1 MVITR
6 KSIPRR
12 AFLRGTGAALA
23 LPVLDAMTPAFA
35 AETTRPIRMAFIQV
49 PNGIFNLNNEWTPK
63 TEGANW
69 EMTPTLKPLEAF
81 RDRMVVIGGLDH
93 QQAAGRDGEVGG
105 DHPRACTAWLTGTHA
120 KMTSG
125 ADLRAG
131 ISVDQI
137 AAKEFGKYTQL
148 ASLEIGLESPE
159 VVGACESAYGCA
171 YYNTISWRNETT
183 PLPMENR
190 PRAIFERLFGDGGAP
205 DPKVRLA
212 LRQEDRSILDAVNAD
227 VKRLRGKLGGT
238 DRGKIDQYLEAVRDV
253 ERRMQLAEKQGDHD
267 CCRIGGPVGAPEVF
281 SEYYKLMADLMVLA
295 WQTDMTRVITFQ
307 MGHEMSG
314 RAYPEVGFGDAHH
327 PCTHHQGDP
336 EKQEKTTQI
345 NVFHTKMLAY
355 YLGKLRATPDGDGS
369 LLDHSMILY
378 GAALSDA
385 NLHLY
390 TDLPLVLVAGG
401 VGGIKGGQACPL
413 SQPHADDQSAPHHA
427 GQGQCSPRGEA
438 GRQHGKAWFA
448 DRYRLAAGFNEG
460 PRESGDPR

>member
-6 KSIPRR
+6 KSIHRR

-23 LPVLDAMTPAFA
+23 LPLLDAMTPALS
-35 AETTRPIRMAFIQV
+35 AETTRPIRMGFIQV
-49 PNGIFNLNNEWTPK
+49 PNGIMNLKNEWAPK
-63 TEGANW
+63 AEGAL
-69 EMTPTLKPLEAF
+69 EMTRILQPLANH
-81 RDRMVVIGGLDH
+81 RDRLVVMSNLDS
-93 QQAAGRDGEVGG
+93 QQAAGLNFEVGG

-137 AAKEFGKYTQL
+137 AARQFGKETQL

-171 YYNTISWRNETT
+171 YYNTIAWRNETS

-190 PRAIFERLFGDGGAP
+190 PRAIFERLFGEGGTNP
-205 DPKVRLA
+205 EVRLA
-212 LRQEDRSILDAVNAD
+212 LRQEDRSILDAINAD

-238 DRGKIDQYLEAVRDV
+238 DRGKIDQYLEAIRDV
-253 ERRMQLAEKQGDHD
+253 ERRMQLAEKQGDHEVPQ
-267 CCRIGGPVGAPEVF
+267 IAGPAGAPEVF
-281 SEYYKLMADLMVLA
+281 SEYFKLMSDLLVLA
-295 WQTDMTRVITFQ
+295 WQTDMTRVITFM

-314 RAYPEVGFGDAHH
+314 RAYPEIGFGDAHH

-336 EKQEKTTQI
+336 EKIEKTVQI
-345 NVFHTKMLAY
+345 NTFHTKMLSY
-355 YLGKLRATPDGDGS
+355 YLDKLAATPDGDGS

-390 TDLPLVLVAGG
+390 NDLPLVLVGGG
-401 VGGIKGGQACPL
+401 VGGIKGGQHVRYAKRTPL
-413 SQPHADDQSAPHHA
+413 TNLLLTMLD
-427 GQGQCSPRGEA
+427 
-438 GRQHGKAWFA
+438 KANVKGVESLG
-448 DRYRLAAGFNEG
+448 DSTKRLDLPTA
-460 PRESGDPR
+460 